1 MITRAISRAG
11 RDVTIVGLGT
21 RGLGGGLRGMEPEDV
36 ARVVPAAIEMGVT
49 LVDVSPAWPDS
60 LRVVG
65 DAVRALRARDRV
77 CVACAVPPLS
87 ARSSLAG
94 AIAAATPSSALI
106 IPVSKKK
113 SAALMAA
120 RAQPIGYVQ
129 KTVEDA
135 LRALKVDALSLAW
148 LGGWRDA
155 WLDEKVWP
163 ELHGTLMRLMREGKV
178 LAWGVAA
185 PDDAPGDAL
194 RAVAEPWVA
203 AVSARFSLFDRTA
216 NVADGG
222 AGDGGAL
229 VPAAAKAGVAVIAR
243 EPLARGALGGEL
255 GPTVR
260 FPPEDERRSWSEARL
275 ASIVPELARLAA
287 FASHTPPAASSSVEG
302 RSVLEQMKRGDD
314 LTATTVA
321 DLALRYILDTAGI
334 TAATVGVR
342 TIPHLA
348 AALGAADGAA
358 LPARIRA
365 ELDDRR
371 WGEHW
376 YETRYEAGR

>member
-1 MITRAISRAG
+1 MITRPLARAG
-11 RDVTIVGLGT
+11 RDVTVVGLGT
-21 RGLGGGLRGMEPEDV
+21 RGLSGRLRGIEPDDV

-49 LVDVSPAWPDS
+49 LVDASPAWADS
-60 LRVVG
+60 LHVVG
-65 DAVRALRARDRV
+65 EAVRGLRARDRV
-77 CVACAVPPLS
+77 CVACAIPPLS

-106 IPVSKKK
+106 IPVSAKR
-113 SAALMAA
+113 SAGLAAA
-120 RAQPIGYVQ
+120 RAQPTGYVQ

-135 LRALKVDALSLAW
+135 LRALKLEALPLAW

-163 ELHGTLMRLMREGKV
+163 ELHGTLMRLVREGKV
-178 LAWGVAA
+178 LAWGVIA
-185 PDDAPGDAL
+185 PDDAPGDAV
-194 RAVAEPWVA
+194 RAVEQPWVA
-203 AVSARFSLFDRTA
+203 AVSARYSLFDRSA
-216 NVADGG
+216 ADE
-222 AGDGGAL
+222 L

-260 FPPEDERRSWSEARL
+260 FPPDDERRAWSEARL

-287 FASHTPPAASSSVEG
+287 YATHTPPAAASTVAG
-302 RSVLEQMKRGDD
+302 RALLEQLRRGEDVSSPS
-314 LTATTVA
+314 VA
-321 DLALRYILDTAGI
+321 DLALRYVLDTPGV
-334 TAATVGVR
+334 TSAAVGVR

-348 AALGAADGAA
+348 ATLGAGDGGA

-371 WGEHW
+371 WGEAW
-376 YETRYEAGR
+376 YETTYEAGR